1 MSYFFLFVFF
11 VMLRRP
17 PRSTRTYTLFPY
29 TTLFRSKAGGC
40 VFPVELVEDER
51 IVGGRPVEGDLHAG
65 QLTPFLHFVAGR
77 AGRRD
82 GRQDDLKVSWRTTG
96 SARARLEVGGDGVAT
111 VDGDVER
118 VYTFSARALSDLS
131 QHTSDQKP
139 AGHGKI
145 EP

>member
-65 QLTPFLHFVAGR
+65 QPTPFLLFVAGR
-77 AGRRD
+77 AGSRE
-82 GRQDDLKVSWRTTG
+82 GGHDDLKVSSRPTG
-96 SARARLEVGGDGVAT
+96 SGRAGHAAGGHGVAQVAGGDEGVDRDA
-111 VDGDVER
+111 VSDLAAHARHSSDREARGER
-118 VYTFSARALSDLS
+118 VD
-131 QHTSDQKP
+131 K
-139 AGHGKI
+139 
-145 EP
+145 E

>member
-77 AGRRD
+77 AGSRE
-82 GRQDDLKVSWRTTG
+82 GGHDDLKVSWRPTG
-96 SARARLEVGGDGVAT
+96 SGRAGLEVGGAGVAQ
-111 VDGDVER
+111 VDGGVGGVDMDSVRDLAGPATLHRSDRGEVHRGER
-118 VYTFSARALSDLS
+118 R
-131 QHTSDQKP
+131 
-139 AGHGKI
+139 
-145 EP
+145 

>member
-77 AGRRD
+77 AGSRE
-82 GRQDDLKVSWRTTG
+82 GGHDDLKVSWRPTG
-96 SARARLEVGGDGVAT
+96 RGRAGLEVGGDGVAHGDGGVGG
-111 VDGDVER
+111 VDMAAEVGSESCRRGGCRDMEVAVVTGR
-118 VYTFSARALSDLS
+118 
-131 QHTSDQKP
+131 K
-139 AGHGKI
+139 
-145 EP
+145 